1 MAFAGHRYEWHC
13 IGVENKLPKVLED
26 LINKGYTIFYD
37 GHYGSFDE
45 KCAHAVLQ
53 LKHKYPH
60 IKLIRIL
67 TYYHHDKEKY
77 DLPSCY
83 DGPILPEI
91 EELHYKQKITK
102 RNEWVIDHC
111 DILVCHMEERSLS
124 HLKIRSKANQT
135 NNLHLTKKK
144 TKISLILYYKSKIN
158 FFKTICIL
166 FNNINNLIRVLNSNW
181 NIRI

>member
-1 MAFAGHRYEWHC
+1 MNEFKDDKVVAFAGHRYEWHC
-13 IGVENKLPKVLED
+13 IGVENKLPEVLED

-37 GHYGSFDE
+37 GHYGAFDE
-45 KCAHAVLQ
+45 KCAHAVLR

-83 DGPILPEI
+83 DGSILPEI

-102 RNEWVIDHC
+102 RNEWIIDHC
-111 DILVCHMEERSLS
+111 DILVCHIEE
-124 HLKIRSKANQT
+124 T
-135 NNLHLTKKK
+135 
-144 TKISLILYYKSKIN
+144 YKSGAYRTQKYAKKQNKPI
-158 FFKTICIL
+158 IYI
-166 FNNINNLIRVLNSNW
+166 
-181 NIRI
+181 

>member
-1 MAFAGHRYEWHC
+1 MNEFKDDKAVAFAGHRYEWHC
-13 IGVENKLPKVLED
+13 IGIENKLPEVLED

-37 GHYGSFDE
+37 GHHGAFDE

-77 DLPSCY
+77 DLPSYY
-83 DGPILPEI
+83 DGSIFPEI

-102 RNEWVIDHC
+102 RNEWIIDHC
-111 DILVCHMEERSLS
+111 DILVCHIEE
-124 HLKIRSKANQT
+124 T
-135 NNLHLTKKK
+135 
-144 TKISLILYYKSKIN
+144 YKSGAYRTLKYAQKQNKPI
-158 FFKTICIL
+158 IYI
-166 FNNINNLIRVLNSNW
+166 
-181 NIRI
+181 